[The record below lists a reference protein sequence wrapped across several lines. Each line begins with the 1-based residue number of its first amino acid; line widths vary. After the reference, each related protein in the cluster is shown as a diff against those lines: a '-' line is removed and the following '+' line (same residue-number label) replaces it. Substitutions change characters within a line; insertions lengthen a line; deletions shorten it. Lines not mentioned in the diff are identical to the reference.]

1 MKILFKISFGLLI
14 LIVIAAVGFA
24 LTFNPNDYKDD
35 IITLFKENTDRQL
48 SIPGDISLSL
58 FPWIGLE
65 LGKIEIS
72 NAKGF
77 GKQPFAKMSH
87 MQVRAKF
94 WPLLA
99 QRLEADTIVIEGLK
113 LNLAK
118 NKHGISNWDD
128 LIKDKSQAK
137 AETTAQSPSKTKKEK
152 TSAKNILAAV
162 ALNGLEIKDAQFN
175 WHDQQQKQ
183 KVTIKGVQL
192 SIGKLKPE
200 TKIPFNIQFHL
211 QEKSLDAK
219 INFSSNIL
227 FSSNL
232 QQFSFYETQLT
243 SDLKLAALKK
253 PLSPQFNSAL
263 MQLNLEKQTFNTKK
277 LSLSESSLKLQTKIA
292 AKQLFTQPYINSQI
306 TLSPFNPRTLTD
318 KLSIT
323 LPDMSDKKALTRLSA
338 QINIKGSLEKFD
350 LTNIELSLDDTNIVG
365 NAKLKPMPG
374 SSVVNLVVDNI
385 DLDRYLPKPVP
396 ANKESKTS
404 KNKSKVAE
412 AAIMPVAL
420 LSLVNVNAD
429 FKIKKLRIK
438 KTHWNNLHLVAHSKN
453 GLLQIK
459 PLTLQGYDAK
469 IQSDFKIKKVKNNAI
484 LSGNINIQ
492 NIKAGELLN
501 DLTGKDKLKGRTSI
515 TASFNTSGIKLSQ
528 LKQNLNGNFKLK
540 LQNGTLKGFDLH
552 HQQKVLKAKLKRQA
566 IPVTPKPEETKIA
579 NLSAT
584 AIIKK
589 GILSNKDLRAATPLS
604 RITGRGTV
612 NLVKEQLH
620 YTASVKFT
628 SSTDIK
634 ANTPY
639 EKMKAIP
646 LDIYI
651 RGTFDKPSIKA
662 DFSKAL
668 NQLVKKELKK
678 QERKVKD
685 KAKKDIKKKL
695 EKKIGD
701 KLKKLFK
708 F

>member
-14 LIVIAAVGFA
+14 LILIALAGFA

-35 IITLFKENTDRQL
+35 IIILFKENTGRQL
-48 SIPGDISLSL
+48 SIPGNISLSL

-65 LGKIEIS
+65 LGKIEIN
-72 NAKGF
+72 NAKDF
-77 GKQPFAKMSH
+77 GKQPFAKMNH
-87 MQVRAKF
+87 LQVRAKF
-94 WPLLA
+94 WPLFQ
-99 QRLEADTIVIEGLK
+99 QRLEADTVVIDGLT

-118 NKHGISNWDD
+118 NKQGKSNWDD
-128 LIKDKSQAK
+128 FTKSSNQTKPESKKTDKTTPEKDSQ
-137 AETTAQSPSKTKKEK
+137 
-152 TSAKNILAAV
+152 KNIIAAF
-162 ALNGLEIKDAQFN
+162 ALNGIKIQNAQFN

-183 KVTIKGVQL
+183 KISIKKVQMNL
-192 SIGKLKPE
+192 GTLRPE
-200 TKIPFNIQFHL
+200 TKIPFNIAFHL
-211 QEKSLDAK
+211 EEKSLNAQVKFNSD
-219 INFSSNIL
+219 IMFSAD
-227 FSSNL
+227 FE
-232 QQFSFYETQLT
+232 QFSFYDTQFT
-243 SDLKLAALKK
+243 SNLKLASLKK
-253 PLSPQFNSAL
+253 HLSPQFNSAL
-263 MQLNLEKQTFNTKK
+263 MQLNLKKQTFNTKE
-277 LSLSESSLKLQTKIA
+277 LNLSESSLKLQTKIA
-292 AKQLFTQPYINSQI
+292 AKQLFSTPYIKSQI
-306 TLSPFNPRTLTD
+306 TISPFNPRALAE
-318 KLSIT
+318 KLSVT
-323 LPDMSDKKALTRLSA
+323 LPDMSDEKALTRLSA
-338 QINIKGSLEKFD
+338 QLNIKGPLEKID
-350 LTNIELSLDDTNIVG
+350 LTNIELSLDDTNIIG
-365 NAKLKPMPG
+365 NAKIKPMPG
-374 SSVVNLVVDNI
+374 SSAVNLVVDNI
-385 DLDRYLPKPVP
+385 NLDRYLPKPVP

-404 KNKSKVAE
+404 KNKNKVAE
-412 AAIMPVAL
+412 AAIIPVAL
-420 LSLVNVNAD
+420 LSLVNVDSD

-453 GLLQIK
+453 GHIQIK

-469 IQSDFKIKKVKNNAI
+469 IHSDFKIKKVKNNAI

-501 DLTGKDKLKGRTSI
+501 DLIGKDKLKGRTSI
-515 TASFNTSGIKLSQ
+515 TANFNTSGIKLSQ
-528 LKQNLNGNFKLK
+528 LKQNLNGKLKLK

-566 IPVTPKPEETKIA
+566 IPATPKPEETKIA

-604 RITGRGTV
+604 RIAGRGTV
-612 NLVKEQLH
+612 NLVKEQLN

-668 NQLVKKELKK
+668 NQLVKQELKK
-678 QERKVKD
+678 EERKIKD
-685 KAKKDIKKKL
+685 KAKKDIKNKL
-695 EKKIGD
+695 EKKIDD
-701 KLKKLFK
+701 KLKKLFR

>member
-14 LIVIAAVGFA
+14 LILIAAIGFA
-24 LTFNPNDYKDD
+24 FTFNPNDYKDD
-35 IITLFKENTDRQL
+35 IITLFKENTGRQL
-48 SIPGDISLSL
+48 SIPGNISLSL

-77 GKQPFAKMSH
+77 GKKPFAKMSH
-87 MQVRAKF
+87 LQVRAKF
-94 WPLLA
+94 WPLFQ
-99 QRLEADTIVIEGLK
+99 QRLEADTLVIEGLN

-137 AETTAQSPSKTKKEK
+137 PETTVQSPSKTKKEK
-152 TSAKNILAAV
+152 GRAKNILAAF
-162 ALNGLEIKDAQFN
+162 ALNGIKIQNAQFN

-183 KVTIKGVQL
+183 KISIKKVQMNL
-192 SIGKLKPE
+192 GTLKPE

-211 QEKSLDAK
+211 QEKSLDAQ
-219 INFSSNIL
+219 ISFSSDII

-232 QQFSFYETQLT
+232 QQFSFYDTQLT
-243 SDLKLAALKK
+243 SGIKLASLKNR
-253 PLSPQFNSAL
+253 LSPQLNSAL
-263 MQLNLEKQTFNTKK
+263 MQLNLEKQTFSTNE
-277 LSLSESSLKLQTKIA
+277 LNLSESALKLQTKIA
-292 AKQLFTQPYINSQI
+292 AKQLFTKPYINGQI
-306 TLSPFNPRTLTD
+306 TLSPFNPRTLIE
-318 KLSIT
+318 KLSVT
-323 LPDMSDKKALTRLSA
+323 LPDMSDKKALTQLRA
-338 QINIKGSLEKFD
+338 QINIKGSLEKID

-365 NAKLKPMPG
+365 NAKIKPTPD
-374 SSVVNLVVDNI
+374 SSTINLVI
-385 DLDRYLPKPVP
+385 DKINLDRYLPKPVP
-396 ANKESKTS
+396 TNKESKN
-404 KNKSKVAE
+404 KNKSKNIE
-412 AAIMPVAL
+412 AAIIPVAL
-420 LSLVNVNAD
+420 LSLVNLDAD

-459 PLTLQGYDAK
+459 PLNLQGYAAK
-469 IQSDFKIKKVKNNAI
+469 VQSDFKIKKVKNNAI
-484 LSGNINIQ
+484 LSGNLNIQ

-501 DLTGKDKLKGRTSI
+501 DLTGKDKLKGKTSI
-515 TASFNTSGIKLSQ
+515 TANFNTSGIKLSQ
-528 LKQNLNGNFKLK
+528 LKQNLNGKFKLK

-552 HQQKVLKAKLKRQA
+552 HQQKVLKAKLKGQA
-566 IPVTPKPEETKIA
+566 IPAAPKPEETKIA
-579 NLSAT
+579 NLNAT

-604 RITGRGTV
+604 RIAGHGTV
-612 NLVKEQLH
+612 NLVKEQLN

-628 SSTDIK
+628 SSTEIK

-678 QERKVKD
+678 EERKIKD

>member
-14 LIVIAAVGFA
+14 LILIAAIGFA
-24 LTFNPNDYKDD
+24 FTFNPNDYKDD
-35 IITLFKENTDRQL
+35 IITLFKENTGRQL
-48 SIPGDISLSL
+48 SIPGNISLSL

-77 GKQPFAKMSH
+77 GKKPFAKMSH
-87 MQVRAKF
+87 LQVRAKF
-94 WPLLA
+94 WPLFQ
-99 QRLEADTIVIEGLK
+99 QRLEADTLVIEGLN

-137 AETTAQSPSKTKKEK
+137 PETTVQSPSKTKKEK
-152 TSAKNILAAV
+152 GSAKNILAAF
-162 ALNGLEIKDAQFN
+162 ALNGIKIQNAQFN

-183 KVTIKGVQL
+183 KISIKKVQMNL
-192 SIGKLKPE
+192 GTLKPE

-211 QEKSLDAK
+211 QEKSLDAQ
-219 INFSSNIL
+219 ISFSSDII

-232 QQFSFYETQLT
+232 QQFSFYDTQLT
-243 SDLKLAALKK
+243 SGIKLASLKNR
-253 PLSPQFNSAL
+253 LSPQLNSAL
-263 MQLNLEKQTFNTKK
+263 MQLNLEKQTFSTNE
-277 LSLSESSLKLQTKIA
+277 LNLSESALKLQTKIT
-292 AKQLFTQPYINSQI
+292 AKQLFTKPYINGQI
-306 TLSPFNPRTLTD
+306 TLSPFNPRTLIE
-318 KLSIT
+318 KLSVT
-323 LPDMSDKKALTRLSA
+323 LPDMSDKKALTQLRA
-338 QINIKGSLEKFD
+338 QINIKGSLEKID

-365 NAKLKPMPG
+365 NAKIKPTPG
-374 SSVVNLVVDNI
+374 SSTINLVI
-385 DLDRYLPKPVP
+385 DKINLDRYLPKPVP
-396 ANKESKTS
+396 TNKESKTS
-404 KNKSKVAE
+404 KNKSKNIE
-412 AAIMPVAL
+412 AAIIPVAL
-420 LSLVNVNAD
+420 LSAVNVDAD

-459 PLTLQGYDAK
+459 PLTLQGYAAK
-469 IQSDFKIKKVKNNAI
+469 VQSDFKIKKVKNNAI
-484 LSGNINIQ
+484 LSGNLNIQ

-501 DLTGKDKLKGRTSI
+501 DLIGKDKLKGKTSI
-515 TASFNTSGIKLSQ
+515 TANFNTSGIKLSQ
-528 LKQNLNGNFKLK
+528 LKQNLNGKFKLK

-552 HQQKVLKAKLKRQA
+552 HQQKVLKAKLKGQA
-566 IPVTPKPEETKIA
+566 IPAAPKPKETKIA
-579 NLSAT
+579 NLNAT

-604 RITGRGTV
+604 RIAGHGTV
-612 NLVKEQLH
+612 NLVKEQLN

-628 SSTDIK
+628 SSTEIK
-634 ANTPY
+634 AKTPY

-678 QERKVKD
+678 EERKIKD

>member
-14 LIVIAAVGFA
+14 LILIAAIGFA
-24 LTFNPNDYKDD
+24 FTFNPNDYKDD
-35 IITLFKENTDRQL
+35 IITLFKENTGRQL
-48 SIPGDISLSL
+48 SIPGNISLSL

-87 MQVRAKF
+87 LQVRAKF
-94 WPLLA
+94 WPLFQ
-99 QRLEADTIVIEGLK
+99 QRLEADTIIIEGLK
-113 LNLAK
+113 LNLAI

-128 LIKDKSQAK
+128 LTKDKSQAK
-137 AETTAQSPSKTKKEK
+137 PETTAQSPSKTKKEK
-152 TSAKNILAAV
+152 SSAKNILAAF
-162 ALNGLEIKDAQFN
+162 ALNGIKIQNAQFN

-183 KVTIKGVQL
+183 KISIKNVQMNL
-192 SIGKLKPE
+192 GTLRHE
-200 TKIPFNIQFHL
+200 TKIPFNIGFHL
-211 QEKSLDAK
+211 QEKSLDAQVK
-219 INFSSNIL
+219 FNSDIMFSAD
-227 FSSNL
+227 FE
-232 QQFSFYETQLT
+232 QFSFYDTQFT
-243 SDLKLAALKK
+243 SNLKLASLKK
-253 PLSPQFNSAL
+253 HLSPQFNSAL
-263 MQLNLEKQTFNTKK
+263 MQLDLKKQTFNTKE
-277 LSLSESSLKLQTKIA
+277 LNLSESALKLQTKIA
-292 AKQLFTQPYINSQI
+292 VKQLFTKPYINGQI
-306 TLSPFNPRTLTD
+306 TLPPFNPRTLAD
-318 KLSIT
+318 KLSVA
-323 LPDMSDKKALTRLSA
+323 LPDMSDKKSLTRLSA
-338 QINIKGSLEKFD
+338 QINIKGSLEKISI
-350 LTNIELSLDDTNIVG
+350 TNIELSLDDTNIVG
-365 NAKLKPMPG
+365 NAKIKPMPG
-374 SSVVNLVVDNI
+374 SSAVNLVVDNI
-385 DLDRYLPKPVP
+385 NLDRYLPKPVP

-412 AAIMPVAL
+412 VAIIPVAL
-420 LSLVNVNAD
+420 LSLVNVDAD
-429 FKIKKLRIK
+429 FKIKKIRIK

-453 GLLQIK
+453 GHIQIK
-459 PLTLQGYDAK
+459 PLTLQGYGAK
-469 IQSDFKIKKVKNNAI
+469 VQSDFKIKKAKNNAI
-484 LSGNINIQ
+484 LSGNINVQ

-501 DLTGKDKLKGRTSI
+501 DLIGKDKLKGKTSI
-515 TASFNTSGIKLSQ
+515 TANFNTSGIKMSQ
-528 LKQNLNGNFKLK
+528 LKQNLNGKFKLK

-566 IPVTPKPEETKIA
+566 IPATPIPEETKIA

-604 RITGRGTV
+604 RIAGRGTV
-612 NLVKEQLH
+612 NLVKEQLN

-662 DFSKAL
+662 DFAKAL
-668 NQLVKKELKK
+668 NQLIKQELKK
-678 QERKVKD
+678 QERKIKD
-685 KAKKDIKKKL
+685 KAKNDIKKKL
-695 EKKIGD
+695 EKKLGD
-701 KLKKLFK
+701 KLKKLFQ

>member
-1 MKILFKISFGLLI
+1 M
-14 LIVIAAVGFA
+14 
-24 LTFNPNDYKDD
+24 
-35 IITLFKENTDRQL
+35 
-48 SIPGDISLSL
+48 
-58 FPWIGLE
+58 
-65 LGKIEIS
+65 S
-72 NAKGF
+72 N
-77 GKQPFAKMSH
+77 
-87 MQVRAKF
+87 R
-94 WPLLA
+94 
-99 QRLEADTIVIEGLK
+99 
-113 LNLAK
+113 
-118 NKHGISNWDD
+118 
-128 LIKDKSQAK
+128 
-137 AETTAQSPSKTKKEK
+137 
-152 TSAKNILAAV
+152 
-162 ALNGLEIKDAQFN
+162 
-175 WHDQQQKQ
+175 
-183 KVTIKGVQL
+183 
-192 SIGKLKPE
+192 
-200 TKIPFNIQFHL
+200 
-211 QEKSLDAK
+211 
-219 INFSSNIL
+219 
-227 FSSNL
+227 
-232 QQFSFYETQLT
+232 
-243 SDLKLAALKK
+243 
-253 PLSPQFNSAL
+253 
-263 MQLNLEKQTFNTKK
+263 
-277 LSLSESSLKLQTKIA
+277 
-292 AKQLFTQPYINSQI
+292 
-306 TLSPFNPRTLTD
+306 
-318 KLSIT
+318 
-323 LPDMSDKKALTRLSA
+323 
-338 QINIKGSLEKFD
+338 
-350 LTNIELSLDDTNIVG
+350 
-365 NAKLKPMPG
+365 
-374 SSVVNLVVDNI
+374 
-385 DLDRYLPKPVP
+385 KPV
-396 ANKESKTS
+396 N
-404 KNKSKVAE
+404 
-412 AAIMPVAL
+412 M
-420 LSLVNVNAD
+420 
-429 FKIKKLRIK
+429 
-438 KTHWNNLHLVAHSKN
+438 
-453 GLLQIK
+453 
-459 PLTLQGYDAK
+459 
-469 IQSDFKIKKVKNNAI
+469 
-484 LSGNINIQ
+484 Q